1 MKNITLSILF
11 CLLFAVA
18 SFAQNSD
25 IRKEIDTQNSKITSF
40 VSNQD
45 LAIASTIYSR
55 EAQLL
60 PPNGKMFSG
69 KENIKSFWTMAFKN
83 GVDKVKIDSLEL
95 VQMGDLAYE
104 VRSFELYI
112 NKKLFDVGKSI
123 IIWKKENGTW
133 LMHRDIW
140 NSSRESN

>member
-1 MKNITLSILF
+1 
-11 CLLFAVA
+11 
-18 SFAQNSD
+18 
-25 IRKEIDTQNSKITSF
+25 
-40 VSNQD
+40 
-45 LAIASTIYSR
+45 
-55 EAQLL
+55 
-60 PPNGKMFSG
+60 
-69 KENIKSFWTMAFKN
+69 MAFKN